1 MEDINIPDNML
12 TEKEIKALLANHENE
27 RVELTVSTTNTD
39 KFAQAV
45 CAFANDKGLQQYKT
59 SNKGKTYIA

>member
-1 MEDINIPDNML
+1 MEIINIPDNML

-39 KFAQAV
+39 KFAQTV
-45 CAFANDKGLQQYKT
+45 CAFANNKGLQQLKPLI
-59 SNKGKTYIA
+59 KEKHI